1 MRIFRKLLITLIA
14 VSPLPLRAQS
24 VISNTILVPLY
35 YLTIPSGESK
45 LGIYASLGGG
55 TPNIFEFDTGGWGF
69 YAAYAT
75 NKNSPWWGTAFTP
88 TTQPITEL
96 YDSGIEYQGL
106 AVTTAVSLYTN
117 YNSSTPLVTTA
128 ETTRVGQM
136 TNIINTNGASYWTPQ
151 GEATNGIPPIDQQF
165 FGDFGMGLNYA
176 NNGIVNVVM
185 QLAFTNGITPGF
197 RVHAYGTNP
206 YLQIGLT
213 AADTNSASAFYF
225 GMNTNTNAP
234 SGAVFPVSGK
244 GFYSEQV
251 FNANMTISNAT
262 TNFSANLGI
271 TTDTGAS
278 TTIHNENVGGM
289 PGELLVTNNDGK
301 VHLVSGADFELS
313 GLTLAGSNTNFF
325 QFVTTDNQII
335 IQDGKLGNS
344 NTFYL
349 NSGISLFQQ
358 YDVIYNL
365 QDGQIGFEQVP
376 EPSTWALLAFS
387 AGALALLLRRR
398 Q

>member
-1 MRIFRKLLITLIA
+1 MNFARVLAAIFAL
-14 VSPLPLRAQS
+14 LPLSAAAQS
-24 VISNTILVPLY
+24 VISNTILVPLHY
-35 YLTIPSGESK
+35 KAVNDSAK

-55 TPNIFEFDTGGWGF
+55 TPKIFEFDTGGWGF
-69 YAAYAT
+69 YAAYASEDRS
-75 NKNSPWWGTAFTP
+75 KSPWWGTNVTP
-88 TTQPITEL
+88 TDKHITES

-106 AVTTAVSLYTN
+106 VVTTAVSLYADHH
-117 YNSSTPLVTTA
+117 SSTPLVTTA

-136 TNIINTNGASYWTPQ
+136 TNIFNTDGASYWTPQ
-151 GEATNGIPPIDQQF
+151 GEATNGTPPIDKQF
-165 FGDFGMGLNYA
+165 FGDFGMGLSYA
-176 NNGIVNVVM
+176 SNGIVNIVM

-197 RVHAYGTNP
+197 RVRAHGTNP

-262 TNFSANLGI
+262 TNFTANLGI

-278 TTIHNENVGGM
+278 TTIHNANVGGI
-289 PGELLVTNNDGK
+289 PGELLVTNSSDK
-301 VHLVSGADFELS
+301 IHIVTGADFGLS
-313 GLTLAGSNTNFF
+313 GNPIGGTETNFF
-325 QFVTTDNQII
+325 QFVTSNNQIK
-335 IQDGKLGNS
+335 IQNDKPGNS
-344 NTFYL
+344 NIFYL
-349 NSGISLFQQ
+349 NSGIELFKQ

-365 QDGQIGFEQVP
+365 QDGQIGFEAIP
-376 EPSTWALLAFS
+376 EPHTWALLAVS
-387 AGALALLLRRR
+387 AAALAFLRRR
-398 Q
+398 R